1 MRMIC
6 YVHSFYLYQMRIV
19 FFSIF
24 LLFAVASTA
33 QNYTG
38 KWRWQIKAS
47 AQDIQEDYLL
57 ELDLKQEGN
66 KVSGTRTLYLKNYE
80 NMIVWV
86 EGEVGNGGEVTIN
99 SKRMLNFK
107 LPDSVLVAKS
117 FSYTLKKDR
126 FNDDMMVGIFRPF
139 EDVSKRPMRPLDSV
153 FYDIIY
159 KRPGQSVFKKLADT
173 LTKSFDSLYAV
184 QKPSAVPAV
193 ISVPKLPNPVITEI
207 EHTLTIPAGDVS
219 IDLYDNGTVDGDI
232 VTVLVNDK
240 IVSEHQKLG
249 IAPISITIKKEDL
262 GDSTMVIMQAENLGE
277 IPPNTALMLI
287 TVAGKRYDLNINSNL
302 QKRAA
307 VVLMKE
313 KKK

>member
-1 MRMIC
+1 
-6 YVHSFYLYQMRIV
+6 MRIV
-19 FFSIF
+19 LCLIFFSVT
-24 LLFAVASTA
+24 AVATA

-86 EGEVGNGGEVTIN
+86 EGEVGSTGELYIM
-99 SKRMLNFK
+99 SKRMINFK

-117 FSYTLKKDR
+117 FSYSFIKDK
-126 FNDDMMVGIFRPF
+126 FNDNMMGGIFRPY
-139 EDVSKRPMRPLDSV
+139 EDISKRPMRQMDSI

-159 KRPGQSVFKKLADT
+159 KRPTQSVFKKLADT

-184 QKPSAVPAV
+184 QKPAAVPV
-193 ISVPKLPNPVITEI
+193 VNIVPKLPLPIITEI
-207 EHTLTIPAGDVS
+207 EHTLTIPVGDVI
-219 IDLYDNGTVDGDI
+219 IDLYDNGTIDGDI
-232 VTVLVNDK
+232 VTLLVNDR
-240 IVSEHQKLG
+240 IVSQHQKLG
-249 IAPISITIKKEDL
+249 ITPISITIKKEDL
-262 GDSTMVIMQAENLGE
+262 GDSTMVIIQAENLGD

-287 TVAGKRYDLNINSNL
+287 TVKGKRYDLNISSNL

-307 VVLMKE
+307 VVLKKE
-313 KKK
+313 KGITK

>member
-1 MRMIC
+1 MRMI
-6 YVHSFYLYQMRIV
+6 FLFLML
-19 FFSIF
+19 FFFTIIQ
-24 LLFAVASTA
+24 A

-86 EGEVGNGGEVTIN
+86 EGEVGSGGEVTIT

-107 LPDSVLVAKS
+107 LPDSILVAKS
-117 FSYTLKKDR
+117 FSYTFKKDR
-126 FNDDMMVGIFRPF
+126 FNENMIVGIFRPF
-139 EDVSKRPMRPLDSV
+139 EDVSKRPFRGMDSA

-159 KRPGQSVFKKLADT
+159 KRPVQSVFKKLADT

-184 QKPSAVPAV
+184 QKPAAVPVAN
-193 ISVPKLPNPVITEI
+193 IVPTLPTPIVTEI
-207 EHTLTIPAGDVS
+207 EHTLTIPAGDVL
-219 IDLYDNGTVDGDI
+219 IELYDNGTVDGDI
-232 VTVLVNDK
+232 VTLLVNDT
-240 IVSEHQKLG
+240 IVSQHQKLG
-249 IAPISITIKKEDL
+249 IAPISITIKKADL
-262 GDSTMVIMQAENLGE
+262 ADSTMIIIQAENLGE
-277 IPPNTALMLI
+277 FPPNTALMLI
-287 TVAGKRYDLNINSNL
+287 TVNGRRYDLNISSTL

-307 VVLMKE
+307 VVLKRAD
-313 KKK
+313 KTSK

>member
-1 MRMIC
+1 MRNGILLI
-6 YVHSFYLYQMRIV
+6 SFAAALM
-19 FFSIF
+19 FH
-24 LLFAVASTA
+24 ATA
-33 QNYTG
+33 TSQSFTG
-38 KWRWQIKAS
+38 KWRWLIKAS

-80 NMIVWV
+80 NMVVWV
-86 EGEVGNGGEVTIN
+86 EGEVNNSGEVTIN

-117 FSYTLKKDR
+117 FSYSFKKDR
-126 FNDDMMVGIFRPF
+126 FNDNMMIGIFRPF
-139 EDVSKRPMRPLDSV
+139 EDISMRPMRQMDSV

-159 KRPGQSVFKKLADT
+159 KRPAQSVFKKLADT

-184 QKPSAVPAV
+184 QKPAVVSAPITV
-193 ISVPKLPNPVITEI
+193 SKLPHPVITEI

-262 GDSTMVIMQAENLGE
+262 GDSTMVIMQAENLGD

-307 VVLMKE
+307 VVLKKE
-313 KKK
+313 KRPIK